1 MRRILMIGLTL
12 LAISAGLSTA
22 QVGLKSATVLQTST
36 TATGQPIQFPQ
47 SRSQFTGVTLEIAP
61 GGQVGRHRHPVP
73 NFVYVLEG
81 EITIEADDHPARAYK
96 AGEAFAESVNT
107 WHNGYNRGSAPTKIL
122 VVFAGEEG
130 QPVTVRP

>member
-1 MRRILMIGLTL
+1 MKRTLMIAFAL
-12 LAISAGLSTA
+12 LAALASLATA
-22 QVGLKSATVLQTST
+22 QVGLKAVTVLQTST

-47 SRSQFTGVTLEIAP
+47 SRNQFTGVILEIAP
-61 GGQVGRHRHPVP
+61 GGQVGRHRHPAP

-81 EITIEADDHPARAYK
+81 EITIEADGHPARTYR
-96 AGEAFAESVNT
+96 AGEAFAESINT
-107 WHNGYNRGSAPTKIL
+107 WHNGYNRGSVPTKVL

>member
-1 MRRILMIGLTL
+1 MRRTL
-12 LAISAGLSTA
+12 IIALALVGAFASFTAA
-22 QVGLKSATVLQTST
+22 QVGLKAVTVLQTST

-47 SRSQFTGVTLEIAP
+47 SRNQFTGVILEIAP
-61 GGQVGRHRHPVP
+61 GGQVGRHRHPAP

-81 EITIEADDHPARAYK
+81 EITIEADDHPARMYR
-96 AGEAFAESVNT
+96 AGEAFAESINT
-107 WHNGYNRGSAPTKIL
+107 WHNGYNRGSVPTKVL